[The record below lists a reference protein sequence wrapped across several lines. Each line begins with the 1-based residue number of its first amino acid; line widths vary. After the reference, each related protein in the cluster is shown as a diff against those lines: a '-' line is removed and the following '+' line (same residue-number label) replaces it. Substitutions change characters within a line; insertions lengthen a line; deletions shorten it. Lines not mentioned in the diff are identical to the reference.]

1 MASTRWEAG
10 DETGGDTPRHHPP
23 GWWWHRPSPVT
34 PRGGRPLPSPRPGG
48 RAAAEYKSPSRRQS
62 LFPNRRIIQPPTHT
76 RAPRSPTS
84 RPADSAC
91 RALGTGNLSLPLCH
105 SLAMARLACVV
116 AAAAVAVATASTVT
130 AATTFEV
137 GSSRAFFHRHPV
149 VYKKPVAVHK
159 PVAIQGKGEA
169 VESALPV
176 VILPAESALPVVI
189 LPAESALPVV
199 VLPAESALPV
209 VVLTAT
215 PSAKAKPV
223 RSHVATASPRPT
235 ACVPAIRNGVTCPCA
250 NGRLNCA
257 AATAAPSAAPAGSP
271 VATASPRPTAC
282 VPAMRNGVTCPCANG
297 RLNCAAATAAP
308 SAAPS
313 PRPTACVPA
322 VRNGVLCPCANGR
335 LNCAAAGKGPG
346 TVGVDKV
353 EVIGGGGG
361 KGPAAIMTAVPRPTA
376 CVPAVRNGVL
386 CPCANGRLNCAAA
399 TAAPSTPPTPRP
411 TACVPA
417 VRNGVTCPCANG
429 RLNCAAATAAPAA
442 APATATAS
450 TSPTPVV
457 VVATS
462 PPAASTTP
470 TASATPVSTVVVV
483 TPVPS
488 VCKVCDGAKAVVTH
502 VPCIK
507 YEKKQ
512 VYGCG
517 AIHAFFPVATVVPTA
532 APVKGCVRWVTVA
545 IKTTCPKTLVKACR
559 HVPCAANAKTL

>member
-1 MASTRWEAG
+1 
-10 DETGGDTPRHHPP
+10 
-23 GWWWHRPSPVT
+23 
-34 PRGGRPLPSPRPGG
+34 
-48 RAAAEYKSPSRRQS
+48 
-62 LFPNRRIIQPPTHT
+62 
-76 RAPRSPTS
+76 
-84 RPADSAC
+84 
-91 RALGTGNLSLPLCH
+91 
-105 SLAMARLACVV
+105 
-116 AAAAVAVATASTVT
+116 
-130 AATTFEV
+130 
-137 GSSRAFFHRHPV
+137 
-149 VYKKPVAVHK
+149 
-159 PVAIQGKGEA
+159 
-169 VESALPV
+169 
-176 VILPAESALPVVI
+176 
-189 LPAESALPVV
+189 
-199 VLPAESALPV
+199 
-209 VVLTAT
+209 
-215 PSAKAKPV
+215 
-223 RSHVATASPRPT
+223 
-235 ACVPAIRNGVTCPCA
+235 
-250 NGRLNCA
+250 
-257 AATAAPSAAPAGSP
+257 
-271 VATASPRPTAC
+271 
-282 VPAMRNGVTCPCANG
+282 MRNGVTCPCANG

-313 PRPTACVPA
+313 
-322 VRNGVLCPCANGR
+322 
-335 LNCAAAGKGPG
+335 
-346 TVGVDKV
+346 
-353 EVIGGGGG
+353 
-361 KGPAAIMTAVPRPTA
+361 
-376 CVPAVRNGVL
+376 
-386 CPCANGRLNCAAA
+386 
-399 TAAPSTPPTPRP
+399 PRP